1 MARHRA
7 DLGNLE
13 ESLQYKFKDRRLL
26 LQALT
31 HSSYRYETGQVQD
44 NERLEFL
51 GDTVLDLVISE
62 YLYQRF
68 PDSNEGVLAKAR
80 ASLVCAKNLARH
92 AVELSLGKYL
102 LLGRGEE
109 KNGGRRRASILA
121 DAFEAVI
128 AAIYLDGGYEACRR
142 VVMGIFQA
150 DFPAE
155 LSKQELLDSKSA
167 LQEYTQV
174 HYHTSPEYQLKSM
187 WGPDHAR
194 QYRVAAYV
202 KGQMVGEGIGKSRKA
217 AEQAAALQAWQTI
230 GQWSKH
236 FM

>member
-7 DLGNLE
+7 DLGKLE

-80 ASLVCAKNLARH
+80 DSLVFAKNLARH
-92 AVELSLGKYL
+92 SVELSLGKYL
-102 LLGRGEE
+102 LLGRERR
-109 KNGGRRRASILA
+109 KRGRRRASILA

-142 VVMGIFQA
+142 VVMVFSRRIF
-150 DFPAE
+150 P
-155 LSKQELLDSKSA
+155 
-167 LQEYTQV
+167 
-174 HYHTSPEYQLKSM
+174 PN
-187 WGPDHAR
+187 
-194 QYRVAAYV
+194 
-202 KGQMVGEGIGKSRKA
+202 
-217 AEQAAALQAWQTI
+217 
-230 GQWSKH
+230 
-236 FM
+236 